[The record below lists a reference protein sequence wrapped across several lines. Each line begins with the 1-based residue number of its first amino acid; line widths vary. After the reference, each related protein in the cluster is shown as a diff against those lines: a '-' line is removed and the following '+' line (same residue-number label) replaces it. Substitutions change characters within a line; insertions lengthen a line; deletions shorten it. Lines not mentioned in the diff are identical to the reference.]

1 MSTIKEA
8 PADRMAP
15 LAQIPAG
22 SRVHLVSVD
31 AGLGLRS
38 RLAALGLITGAELH
52 VIANSLWGPF
62 IVAVRE
68 SRIILGR
75 GMAEKIWVK

>member
-1 MSTIKEA
+1 MNDMSEA
-8 PADRMAP
+8 LPGQAAS
-15 LAQIPAG
+15 LSQVPAG
-22 SRVHLVSVD
+22 SRVHLASID

-38 RLAALGLITGAELH
+38 RLAALGLVTGAELR

-75 GMAEKIWVK
+75 GMAEKIKVK

>member
-1 MSTIKEA
+1 MNETKEA
-8 PADRMAP
+8 PSDNTVP

-22 SRVHLVSVD
+22 SRVHLASVE

-75 GMAEKIWVK
+75 GMAEKIKVR